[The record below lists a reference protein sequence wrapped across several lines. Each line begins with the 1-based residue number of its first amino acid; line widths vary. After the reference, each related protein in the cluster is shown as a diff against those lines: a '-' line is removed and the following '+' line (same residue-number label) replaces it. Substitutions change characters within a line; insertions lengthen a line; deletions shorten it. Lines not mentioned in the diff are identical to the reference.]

1 MFRPSEHSVTDVLN
15 YLSQVSEDPA
25 EVGRV
30 LAAERTR
37 LARPEILT
45 RYSLEAGGRPH
56 LEEGS

>member
-1 MFRPSEHSVTDVLN
+1 MFRPSDHSVTDVLN

-30 LAAERTR
+30 LASERTG

-45 RYSLEAGGRPH
+45 RYRLEAGGRPH
-56 LEEGS
+56 IEENS